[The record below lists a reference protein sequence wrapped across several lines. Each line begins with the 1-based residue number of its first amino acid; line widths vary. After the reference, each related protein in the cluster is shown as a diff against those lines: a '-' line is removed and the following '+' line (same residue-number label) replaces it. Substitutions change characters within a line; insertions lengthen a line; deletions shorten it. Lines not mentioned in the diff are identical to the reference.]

1 MKGEHKRMKLT
12 VFNGFV
18 AEGTEAELAFYTLLL
33 VESFRLKKEH
43 DDKVEVDEWMK
54 KYGDKTF
61 EEIMKMEREDEE

>member
-1 MKGEHKRMKLT
+1 MKLT

-43 DDKVEVDEWMK
+43 DDRVEVDEWMK

>member
-1 MKGEHKRMKLT
+1 MKLT

-43 DDKVEVDEWMK
+43 DDKVELDEWMK

-61 EEIMKMEREDEE
+61 EEIMRMEREDEE

>member
-1 MKGEHKRMKLT
+1 MKLT

-61 EEIMKMEREDEE
+61 EEIMRMEREDEE

>member
-1 MKGEHKRMKLT
+1 MKLT